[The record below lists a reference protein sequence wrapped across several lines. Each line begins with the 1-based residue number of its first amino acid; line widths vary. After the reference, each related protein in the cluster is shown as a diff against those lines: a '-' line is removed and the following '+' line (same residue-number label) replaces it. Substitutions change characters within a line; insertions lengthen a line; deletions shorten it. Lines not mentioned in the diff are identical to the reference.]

1 MQQAAR
7 LGQQGENEAASS
19 QRAGGRNV
27 QVTVA
32 GAAAAALPMLPTT
45 HTRAG
50 RDGMARGGWPLQRG
64 VSSRLPSRAIA
75 VADRVLVR
83 HDCMR
88 PPRARI
94 FTTVYTVY
102 MNIGVSGAERRLV
115 PCFASHDD
123 VGLLRLRG
131 QPRVSSARAHEMSLY
146 GEPDTAEAPADGT
159 LVVPDYAAA
168 PAGSSGPTSMGS
180 EPQSSAARQPGSI
193 IPFEKLGRRAEVIG
207 PAYLCCIVGLGI
219 MAALVIA
226 FEPDTT
232 VDPESQLDSF
242 SDGFWFVWVTFHSCT
257 YGDIVPK
264 TDAGRAIAAACSGT
278 GYLFFIFVCLTTFI
292 ASQQPSGTPAV
303 VLRSSAIQGVFKFMP
318 AYGCVVIG

>member
-1 MQQAAR
+1 
-7 LGQQGENEAASS
+7 
-19 QRAGGRNV
+19 
-27 QVTVA
+27 
-32 GAAAAALPMLPTT
+32 
-45 HTRAG
+45 
-50 RDGMARGGWPLQRG
+50 
-64 VSSRLPSRAIA
+64 
-75 VADRVLVR
+75 
-83 HDCMR
+83 
-88 PPRARI
+88 
-94 FTTVYTVY
+94 
-102 MNIGVSGAERRLV
+102 
-115 PCFASHDD
+115 
-123 VGLLRLRG
+123 
-131 QPRVSSARAHEMSLY
+131 MSLY

-318 AYGCVVIG
+318 AYGCVVIGLIILGAFFDASDAVEYEPTEEGDVDMPTLEGVFFAWNTFHHASYGDRYPVTTLGCITAGLLQVCGFMFPPYALACALTGGGAGAAPA